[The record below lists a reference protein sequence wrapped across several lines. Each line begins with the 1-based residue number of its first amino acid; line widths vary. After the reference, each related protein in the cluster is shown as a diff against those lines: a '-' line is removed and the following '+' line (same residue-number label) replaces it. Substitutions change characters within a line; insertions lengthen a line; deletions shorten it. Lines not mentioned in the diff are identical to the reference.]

1 MPYTISDVAQKAGVS
16 TATVSKV
23 INNKMY
29 VSPKTREKVLKVMN
43 ELNYTP
49 NASAASLA
57 KQTPETFYM
66 RTVFTKVFLLKIP
79 ICSISFVVRNT
90 N

>member
-29 VSPKTREKVLKVMN
+29 VSPKTREKVLNVMN
-43 ELNYTP
+43 ELHYTP
-49 NASAASLA
+49 NASA
-57 KQTPETFYM
+57 Q
-66 RTVFTKVFLLKIP
+66 V
-79 ICSISFVVRNT
+79 
-90 N
+90 